1 MTPSLGSIDLLE
13 RLTELGKTV
22 HLLFT
27 GLLQTGVRRGV
38 AEHPEGGAVWGV
50 VCRNRCRASARSRA
64 SLLPAPPCVHQPR
77 SSPNPVRAFEISGG
91 FIMWA

>member
-27 GLLQTGVRRGV
+27 GLLQMGVRRGV
-38 AEHPEGGAVWGV
+38 AEHPEG
-50 VCRNRCRASARSRA
+50 SA
-64 SLLPAPPCVHQPR
+64 
-77 SSPNPVRAFEISGG
+77 
-91 FIMWA
+91 M

>member
-38 AEHPEGGAVWGV
+38 AEHPEGSAV
-50 VCRNRCRASARSRA
+50 
-64 SLLPAPPCVHQPR
+64 
-77 SSPNPVRAFEISGG
+77 
-91 FIMWA
+91 